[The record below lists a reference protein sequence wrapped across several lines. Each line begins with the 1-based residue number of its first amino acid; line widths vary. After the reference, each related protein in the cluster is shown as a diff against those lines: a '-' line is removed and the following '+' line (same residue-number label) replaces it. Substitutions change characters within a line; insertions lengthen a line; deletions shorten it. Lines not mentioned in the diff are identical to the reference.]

1 MANPCDIRVL
11 KMPVEA
17 KNVTT
22 IEYEGPRPESP
33 HGGLWLGYKNGSI
46 VMFNRAQPDK
56 DVFSLRCKID
66 GSSNLP
72 VRDIMALM
80 QPQCMVCHW
89 CGPTQGPVE
98 AIFRS
103 GSRVR
108 LFENAKLVG
117 VSKNPTKTVFGVV
130 AYDEIKDTSSVCLKR
145 FSAEKVTDILEFD
158 VPGCVRAV
166 GVTNTQVV
174 YYLDG
179 CYWAFRAKDR
189 ISIQLMNDP
198 VDFPFVCA
206 MHDDRCLV
214 CYKQFLLITGAAG
227 QMTIKL
233 SPFYGSPICIFATEP
248 AVYIA
253 YADVLDRVRI
263 GKSRADQP
271 QRLNVA
277 GCRTMTAVNNE
288 LVVMTYTE
296 PLIVGP
302 IPAPGTMVDM
312 FITNEKARVREVLG
326 LLERNAASDLA
337 FSMFKLMWKDGR
349 KNEAFDLISGTLIVG
364 HVPDI
369 IALVPIIMQVKAPP
383 KIGDLV
389 PMGPT
394 DISLLPQLS
403 TFLKFTRE
411 EYLHHIDD
419 MELLET
425 MSLIDTSLAQIL
437 AVESRTRELA
447 VLLEA
452 GNVNAFILKEFCQ
465 VHSNSLGLGPGYA
478 VLLTYL
484 EQVEEAMT
492 LWMKLEELKLQ
503 AGKENPLFIQE
514 ASITLRKLD
523 DSSKLPLYLD
533 WLFKHDPA
541 APQCVMEAL
550 LSPRH
555 DPDIVEQWLQ
565 SKNLLAEKMK
575 YDCYKVFHPGGETI
589 ANRAL
594 ITLLDIL
601 KDIDSPSFDRSRI
614 KFTKAST
621 LAANIIIHEAKKE
634 IEGIVIQI
642 LQLLGSVI
650 DDEKALS
657 HTQSKKVRLSVYQAK
672 GRYEDGL
679 QLLRNNGEFALDEVA
694 EFCRGSVDPAK
705 AYAAFLNMLDRNSLL
720 TKYSEFIENNLMW
733 INPVDII
740 KLIPPGTQIKAA
752 LQLVKASF
760 GMLQYR
766 KTTLERQIAMTQSM
780 LVHSKAQMAVHQA
793 NSCTIGANAVC
804 ATCGRNISLDSR
816 CFTPPGRPNELYH
829 QQCKPG
835 R

>member
-1 MANPCDIRVL
+1 
-11 KMPVEA
+11 
-17 KNVTT
+17 
-22 IEYEGPRPESP
+22 
-33 HGGLWLGYKNGSI
+33 
-46 VMFNRAQPDK
+46 
-56 DVFSLRCKID
+56 
-66 GSSNLP
+66 
-72 VRDIMALM
+72 
-80 QPQCMVCHW
+80 
-89 CGPTQGPVE
+89 
-98 AIFRS
+98 
-103 GSRVR
+103 
-108 LFENAKLVG
+108 
-117 VSKNPTKTVFGVV
+117 
-130 AYDEIKDTSSVCLKR
+130 
-145 FSAEKVTDILEFD
+145 
-158 VPGCVRAV
+158 
-166 GVTNTQVV
+166 
-174 YYLDG
+174 
-179 CYWAFRAKDR
+179 
-189 ISIQLMNDP
+189 MNDP
-198 VDFPFVCA
+198 VNFPFVCA

-233 SPFYGSPICIFATEP
+233 SQFYGSPISIFATEA

-263 GKSRADQP
+263 GKSRVDQP

-288 LVVMTYTE
+288 LVLMTYTE
-296 PLIVGP
+296 PLIVGA

-312 FITNEKARVREVLG
+312 FIGKEKARARELLG

-349 KNEAFDLISGTLIVG
+349 KSEAFDLVSGTLIVG

-369 IALVPIIMQVKAPP
+369 LALVPIIMQVKTPP
-383 KIGDLV
+383 MNGDLV
-389 PMGPT
+389 PMGST

-403 TFLKFTRE
+403 TFLKFTRK
-411 EYLHHIDD
+411 EYLHHMDD
-419 MELLET
+419 VELLET

-447 VLLEA
+447 ALLED

-465 VHSNSLGLGPGYA
+465 IHSNSLGLGPGYA

-484 EQVEEAMT
+484 DQVEEAMT
-492 LWMKLEELKLQ
+492 LWMKLEELKLK

-555 DPDIVEQWLQ
+555 DPNIVEGWLQ
-565 SKNLLAEKMK
+565 SKNLVAEKMK

-589 ANRAL
+589 ANGLL

-614 KFTKAST
+614 KFTKASA
-621 LAANIIIHEAKKE
+621 LAANAMIHEAEKE

-657 HTQSKKVRLSVYQAK
+657 HTQSKKVRLSIYQAK
-672 GRYEDGL
+672 GRYEEGL
-679 QLLRNNGEFALDEVA
+679 QLLRNNGEFILDEVA
-694 EFCRGSVDPAK
+694 EFCRGSVDP
-705 AYAAFLNMLDRNSLL
+705 
-720 TKYSEFIENNLMW
+720 T
-733 INPVDII
+733 
-740 KLIPPGTQIKAA
+740 KLICKIGKRDVNYSKSFQQPVIIRIQLINGHMHTEKLEESCRYLLAQGASYTEIQRILHISSKTISSIRKGTF
-752 LQLVKASF
+752 LQKN
-760 GMLQYR
+760 
-766 KTTLERQIAMTQSM
+766 
-780 LVHSKAQMAVHQA
+780 HS
-793 NSCTIGANAVC
+793 
-804 ATCGRNISLDSR
+804 CGRPSVITDEMKDFINSTWLVDARITDASMTELVNSRFHTDISESTVCR
-816 CFTPPGRPNELYH
+816 VART
-829 QQCKPG
+829 
-835 R
+835 